1 MALFPQWLRA
11 HFCSNQGCLLCL
23 LDLAEHLEG
32 GALLL
37 MTRSQAFQF
46 ACVSGEGK
54 PLDSGVRSR
63 EGLRVLEPEAPNGPS
78 DAVVS
83 SVPPERRPGYR
94 VPASSFP
101 WRWWWQVTRP
111 PRCPLGTLGAPGLQS
126 AEDCGPVPD
135 GFFSFL
141 LYPVEAKPSLQQDLL
156 SSAEFSVDT
165 GLPSVVWWL

>member
-1 MALFPQWLRA
+1 MALFPQWLWA

-101 WRWWWQVTRP
+101 WRTVNPEEGRP
-111 PRCPLGTLGAPGLQS
+111 RGS
-126 AEDCGPVPD
+126 YSD
-135 GFFSFL
+135 
-141 LYPVEAKPSLQQDLL
+141 PSTMVVAGDQTSLM
-156 SSAEFSVDT
+156 SPWDT
-165 GLPSVVWWL
+165 GSSRTAVC